1 MKSAADHQILN
12 NIAARAGELLV
23 RQCARVAT
31 AESCTGGWIAQAI
44 TAVPGSSAWFEA
56 GFVTYS
62 NAMKRRLLKVP
73 GEYLEGADAPG
84 AVSEP
89 TVEAM
94 ADGARALAGTE
105 WAVATS
111 GIAGPDG
118 GTEKK
123 PVGMVWIAWAG
134 PEGGCTSEVF
144 YFSGDRERIRFQAV
158 EAALEG
164 LISRIGTPRRS
175 AQQTGSI

>member
-1 MKSAADHQILN
+1 MKTSLDQHILSN
-12 NIAARAGELLV
+12 LAARAGELLL
-23 RQCARVAT
+23 RQGARAAT
-31 AESCTGGWIAQAI
+31 AESCTGGWIAQTL

-62 NAMKRRLLKVP
+62 NVMKRRILQVP
-73 GEYLEGADAPG
+73 GEYLEGTDAPG

-94 ADGARALAGTE
+94 AEGACRLASVD

-111 GIAGPDG
+111 GIAGPG
-118 GTEKK
+118 GGSDKK

-134 PEGGCTSEVF
+134 PDARCDSEVF
-144 YFSGDRERIRFQAV
+144 YFSGDRERIRFMAV

-164 LISRIGTPRRS
+164 LISRLEAPSRN
-175 AQQTGSI
+175 

>member
-1 MKSAADHQILN
+1 MKHTPDHQILT
-12 NIAARAGELLV
+12 NIAARAGALLH
-23 RQCARVAT
+23 RQGERVAT
-31 AESCTGGWIAQAI
+31 AESCTGGWVAQAL

-62 NAMKRRLLKVP
+62 NPMKRRILQVP
-73 GEYLEGADAPG
+73 VEYLEGSDAPG

-94 ADGARALAGTE
+94 AEGARKLAAVD

-111 GIAGPDG
+111 GVAGPGG
-118 GTEKK
+118 GTDKK

-134 PEGGCTSEVF
+134 AGDRCDSEVF
-144 YFSGDRERIRFQAV
+144 YFSGDRESVRYQAV

-164 LISRIGTPRRS
+164 LISRLESPVRK
-175 AQQTGSI
+175 

>member
-1 MKSAADHQILN
+1 MKTTAEPQILN
-12 NIAARAGELLV
+12 QIAARAGALLG
-23 RQCARVAT
+23 RQGARVAT
-31 AESCTGGWIAQAI
+31 AESCTGGWIAQAL
-44 TAVPGSSAWFEA
+44 TSVPGSSAWFEA

-62 NAMKRRLLKVP
+62 NAMKRRLLHVP

-94 ADGARALAGTE
+94 ADGARLLAATE

-134 PEGGCTSEVF
+134 PDDRCDSEVF
-144 YFSGDRERIRFQAV
+144 YFAGDRERIRFLAV

-164 LISRIGTPRRS
+164 LISRIEAPHRT
-175 AQQTGSI
+175 

>member
-1 MKSAADHQILN
+1 MKSIPDQQLLN
-12 NIAARAGELLV
+12 SIAARVGELLS
-23 RQCARVAT
+23 QQGARVAT
-31 AESCTGGWIAQAI
+31 AESCTGGWIAQTLTSVA
-44 TAVPGSSAWFEA
+44 GSSAWFEA

-62 NAMKRRLLKVP
+62 NTMKRRLLNVP

-94 ADGARALAGTE
+94 AEGACKLAATE
-105 WAVATS
+105 WSVATS
-111 GIAGPDG
+111 GIAGPGG
-118 GTEKK
+118 GTDKK

-134 PEGGCTSEVF
+134 PDNHCDSEVF
-144 YFSGDRERIRFQAV
+144 YFTGDRERVRFLAV

-164 LISRIGTPRRS
+164 LISRIEAPHRTDHPADRD
-175 AQQTGSI
+175 